1 MLTAIVRLAG
11 RPDPAGAGHNTR
23 MDRLPRIALEVAYLG
38 GTFAGWQRQPD
49 ARTVQGELERALAG
63 LYRRPVRAV
72 GAGRTDAG
80 VHAAAQVAH
89 FEAPFAV
96 PTAGIVRALNGT
108 LSPEVRILRAWPVP
122 PWFDA
127 RASATGKRYRYRLA
141 WMRTLPPWEAQRR
154 LAVPFPLDPAAVAA
168 ASASVLGEHDFAAF
182 ALAGHAGHGRRG
194 TVRTMTG
201 LRVRGRGRRL
211 DIVIEGDGFLRGM
224 VRRIAGALIEVGRG
238 AQPPGWFAALVA
250 DPATRPPAP
259 TAPPHGLTLE
269 RVTYPPPRPPV
280 ES

>member
-1 MLTAIVRLAG
+1 
-11 RPDPAGAGHNTR
+11 
-23 MDRLPRIALEVAYLG
+23 MDRPPRIALELAYLG
-38 GTFAGWQRQPD
+38 GAFAGWQRQPD
-49 ARTVQGELERALAG
+49 TRTVQGELERALEE

-89 FEAPFAV
+89 FEPPLAIPH
-96 PTAGIVRALNGT
+96 TGIVRALNGA
-108 LSPEVRILRAWPVP
+108 LPPEVRVLRAWSVP
-122 PWFDA
+122 PSFDA

-154 LAVPFPLDPAAVAA
+154 LAVQFPLDPAAIAA
-168 ASASVLGEHDFAAF
+168 ASASILGEHDFAAF

-194 TVRTMTG
+194 TVRTVTG
-201 LRVRGRGRRL
+201 IGVRGRGRRL
-211 DIVIEGDGFLRGM
+211 DIVVEGDGFLRGM

-238 AQPPGWFAALVA
+238 AQPPGWFAALVRE
-250 DPATRPPAP
+250 PGTRPPAP

-269 RVTYPPPRPPV
+269 RVVYPPPHHRV
-280 ES
+280 NS

>member
-1 MLTAIVRLAG
+1 MLIAIVRLAR
-11 RPDPAGAGHNTR
+11 RPDLAGTGHNTR
-23 MDRLPRIALEVAYLG
+23 MDRPPRIALELAYLG
-38 GTFAGWQRQPD
+38 GAFAGWQRQPD
-49 ARTVQGELERALAG
+49 ARTVQGELERALED

-89 FEAPFAV
+89 FEPPLAIPR
-96 PTAGIVRALNGT
+96 TGIVRALNGV
-108 LSPEVRILRAWPVP
+108 LPPEVRVLRAWPVP
-122 PWFDA
+122 PSFDA

-154 LAVPFPLDPAAVAA
+154 LAVQFPLDPAAMAA
-168 ASASVLGEHDFAAF
+168 ASASIVGEHDFAAF

-194 TVRTMTG
+194 TVRTVTG
-201 LRVRGRGRRL
+201 ARVRGRGCRL
-211 DIVIEGDGFLRGM
+211 DIVVEGDGFLRGM

-238 AQPPGWFAALVA
+238 AQPPGWFAALVCE
-250 DPATRPPAP
+250 PATRPPAP

-269 RVTYPPPRPPV
+269 HVFYPP
-280 ES
+280 SQLFQ

>member
-1 MLTAIVRLAG
+1 MPILIVRLTTRADLG
-11 RPDPAGAGHNTR
+11 EAGHNTR
-23 MDRLPRIALEVAYLG
+23 MDRLPRIAVELAYLG
-38 GTFAGWQRQPD
+38 GAFAGWQRQPE
-49 ARTVQGELERALAG
+49 ARTVQGELERALG
-63 LYRRPVRAV
+63 ELYRLPVRAV

-96 PTAGIVRALNGT
+96 PTAGIVRALNRA
-108 LSPEVRILRAWPVP
+108 LPPEVRILRAWPVP
-122 PWFDA
+122 PSFDA

-154 LAVPFPLDPAAVAA
+154 LAVQFPLDPEAIAAV
-168 ASASVLGEHDFAAF
+168 SASILGEHDFAAF

-194 TVRTMTG
+194 TVRTVTRA
-201 LRVRGRGRRL
+201 RVRGRGRRL

-238 AQPPGWFAALVA
+238 AQPPGWFTLLVGE
-250 DPATRPPAP
+250 PATRPPAP

-269 RVTYPPPRPPV
+269 RVFYPPPDGPV
-280 ES
+280 KR